1 MQYTLEKKSSII
13 IEDSSKDY
21 KYKKEFISIVYDLIN
36 NDTVKQM
43 KNYRQHF
50 DCSCYTHCVEVAFWA
65 YWLCKKLGL
74 DYKSAARAG
83 LLHDLFL
90 YDWRNSKKRLNLKKF
105 HAFIHPQIALEN
117 ASKITDLNPIEKD
130 IILKHMWPVT
140 FFQFPK
146 YRESFIITIMDKLS
160 ALKSFHDYL
169 YNSVCKKKFYRY
181 AYLFLISLVF
191 KVF

>member
-13 IEDSSKDY
+13 LEDSSKDY

-65 YWLCKKLGL
+65 YWLCKNLGL

-105 HAFIHPQIALEN
+105 HLR
-117 ASKITDLNPIEKD
+117 L
-130 IILKHMWPVT
+130 L
-140 FFQFPK
+140 
-146 YRESFIITIMDKLS
+146 
-160 ALKSFHDYL
+160 
-169 YNSVCKKKFYRY
+169 
-181 AYLFLISLVF
+181 
-191 KVF
+191 